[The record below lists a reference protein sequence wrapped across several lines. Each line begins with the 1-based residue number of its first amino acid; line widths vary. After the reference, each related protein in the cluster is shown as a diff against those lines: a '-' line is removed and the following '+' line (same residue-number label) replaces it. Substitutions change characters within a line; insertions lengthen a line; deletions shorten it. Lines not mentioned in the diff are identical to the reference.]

1 MIHLQPL
8 HNPHFIK
15 FIVYFNE
22 NQDFFECHE
31 ELEEYWKSLPNRT
44 KDHPLTAY
52 ILLSTGLYH
61 WRRGNLVGGHR
72 SMKKAYMKLLNVLQL
87 YEDFTQG
94 IDFNQLCQSTKKAI
108 QQIERSENFTPF
120 KIVITS
126 TEIRSLTEKMRTD
139 IELLPIQ
146 SDAIIHKH
154 MRRDRSSILNERN
167 KKREEKRRTD
177 D

>member
-31 ELEEYWKSLPNRT
+31 ELEEYWKSLPT
-44 KDHPLTAY
+44 LSKDHPLTAY

-61 WRRGNLVGGHR
+61 WRRGNIVGGLR
-72 SMKKAYMKLLNVLQL
+72 SLKKAYTKLLNIQRI
-87 YEDFTQG
+87 YTDFTIG
-94 IDFNQLCQSTKKAI
+94 IDFGQLCRNTKIAI
-108 QQIERSENFTPF
+108 QQIENGQNYMPF

-126 TEIRSLTEKMRTD
+126 KEIVSLTESMRTE
-139 IELLPIQ
+139 IELLPAQ
-146 SDAIIHKH
+146 SDATIHKH
-154 MRRDRSSILNERN
+154 MLRDRSSILKERN
-167 KKREEKRRTD
+167 TKHKEKRRTD